1 MGIKS
6 LMDNIIVAFDCGK
19 KVTPS
24 MKKIQD
30 AYDAQFPSHFNTK
43 LMNGNLEDWA
53 KEGVLLL
60 NAALTVRKGE
70 PKSHLKHW
78 NPFTIEVIK
87 ILNRR
92 SQELY
97 NLPPPIFML
106 WGNFAHQ
113 YEILLSDEIPRIK
126 IEHPAAAIYAKRQ
139 WRHNNCFLDTNA
151 KLKELGVEPV
161 NW

>member
-1 MGIKS
+1 MRIKS

-19 KVTPS
+19 SLTPS
-24 MKKIQD
+24 MKKIQEG
-30 AYDAQFPSHFNTK
+30 YDTQVPSNFNID
-43 LMNGNLEDWA
+43 LMNGNLESWA

-70 PKSHLKHW
+70 PGSHLKHW
-78 NPFTIEVIK
+78 HPFMVEVIGA
-87 ILNRR
+87 LNRR
-92 SQELY
+92 SQEPY
-97 NLPPPIFML
+97 NLPPPIFLL

-126 IEHPAAAIYAKRQ
+126 IEHPAASIYAKRP

-151 KLKELGVEPV
+151 KLKELGVEPI